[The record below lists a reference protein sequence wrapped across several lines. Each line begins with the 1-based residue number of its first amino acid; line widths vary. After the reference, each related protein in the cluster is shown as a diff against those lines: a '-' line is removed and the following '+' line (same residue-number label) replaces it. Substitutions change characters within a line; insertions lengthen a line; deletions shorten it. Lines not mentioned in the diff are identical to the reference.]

1 MLCYVVIYRVVPHS
15 KLSLFITPI
24 TMVYGTYN
32 YSYWDYNPFITGGG
46 VHCQSERYPATND
59 KFFAGERRYSH

>member
-1 MLCYVVIYRVVPHS
+1 
-15 KLSLFITPI
+15 
-24 TMVYGTYN
+24 MVYGTYN
-32 YSYWDYNPFITGGG
+32 YSYLDYNPFITGGG